1 MLLPLYLC
9 TMISRMKPQ
18 GSFKNIRSDK
28 LLLHYGSSEER
39 SWRPSVICDP
49 LIPAI
54 SLLTCLTPSP
64 IPLAV
69 AHSRSSLLE
78 LFGLPHSHQN
88 LAHSLTFQWLL
99 TLSNAFFPWYLSC
112 WLLSASCP
120 CSNVSFFWWPPCSSP
135 CINSYP
141 HVLTRLLNLFLIC
154 STFL

>member
-1 MLLPLYLC
+1 M
-9 TMISRMKPQ
+9 
-18 GSFKNIRSDK
+18 
-28 LLLHYGSSEER
+28 
-39 SWRPSVICDP
+39 ICDP

-99 TLSNAFFPWYLSC
+99 TLARCALLLILKLLTSLCFLS
-112 WLLSASCP
+112 LLKCQLLLVATLQLPMYKFLPSCP
-120 CSNVSFFWWPPCSSP
+120 HEPSKSF
-135 CINSYP
+135 
-141 HVLTRLLNLFLIC
+141 LNLLYFL
-154 STFL
+154 